1 MKINRGKVS
10 TGIAIIFIIFILS
23 LTCPNTQAQTNISFT
38 TVDKFYTPENN
49 GSIGFAVNGTY
60 SNATFENNTWTFMN
74 LRLNG
79 SLPIENL
86 EFSAQNCNVT
96 IFSYQAFNT
105 TTFNILLLSYVV
117 EGQGKQIL
125 NLGLGSQEG
134 GLGAS
139 AEWSVLFGTH
149 VFTDE
154 GDGWN
159 LLPDGT
165 LIVTGAS
172 ENENVTIVHYVFLDS
187 FGSNSNLP
195 FYQQH
200 SVAIIIAVAVA
211 ATVIVTVVIKVNSRK
226 NSSESELVK
235 NA

>member
-1 MKINRGKVS
+1 VKINRGKVS

-38 TVDKFYTPENN
+38 TADKFYTPENN

-86 EFSAQNCNVT
+86 EFSAQNCNIT

-134 GLGAS
+134 GLSAS

-159 LLPDGT
+159 LLPGGT

-187 FGSNSNLP
+187 FGNNSNLP